1 MFSALRNFV
10 AEQDAP
16 TMVEYGLLLALVVL
30 VAVVSVGTFG
40 QAVYSALYSNVIEAF
55 EGRP

>member
-1 MFSALRNFV
+1 
-10 AEQDAP
+10 
-16 TMVEYGLLLALVVL
+16 MVEYGLLLGLVVL
-30 VAVVSVGTFG
+30 VAVISVGTFG